1 VLDTLVAEVG
11 LQRSGID
18 AIVGELEPAGVP
30 QHVRVSLD
38 LKAPCMTSTLFTMV
52 WNRSR
57 DLELNGLGPFIGS
70 NQISDLPR
78 SEQKEDTMVKKKKAK
93 KAKK

>member
-1 VLDTLVAEVG
+1 VLIG
-11 LQRSGID
+11 CHWC
-18 AIVGELEPAGVP
+18 EPWAG
-30 QHVRVSLD
+30 QLR
-38 LKAPCMTSTLFTMV
+38 TSILFTMV

>member
-1 VLDTLVAEVG
+1 MGGQL
-11 LQRSGID
+11 RNPI
-18 AIVGELEPAGVP
+18 
-30 QHVRVSLD
+30 
-38 LKAPCMTSTLFTMV
+38 LFTMV

-57 DLELNGLGPFIGS
+57 DLELNGLDPFIGS
-70 NQISDLPR
+70 KRTSDFAE

>member
-1 VLDTLVAEVG
+1 MSARKCSTNGTVPVALISIANANHDTLVPMGLPWVG
-11 LQRSGID
+11 QFRTPI
-18 AIVGELEPAGVP
+18 
-30 QHVRVSLD
+30 
-38 LKAPCMTSTLFTMV
+38 LFTMV

-70 NQISDLPR
+70 KQNSDLPM